1 VAKISQK
8 KKLCNFDHRRVS
20 VTELFL
26 PILGGG
32 ITPVQFCK
40 SESAL
45 LNPGYGISLLY
56 FGLAA
61 ESIYTQAQNRM

>member
-1 VAKISQK
+1 MQGLDSLENLKFVLKFSA
-8 KKLCNFDHRRVS
+8 N
-20 VTELFL
+20 
-26 PILGGG
+26 PGGG

-40 SESAL
+40 AESAL
-45 LNPGYGISLLY
+45 LNPGYGISLLH